1 MSQAASTGDQAL
13 AAWGPG
19 CGQRSGGRP
28 ASDPFPLF
36 DRTDEQCGQHSL
48 AASEMRIMERDHLV
62 LFPASMACPL
72 CEEVQANTGF
82 CPRCRHTIMELYR
95 TRGD

>member
-1 MSQAASTGDQAL
+1 M
-13 AAWGPG
+13 
-19 CGQRSGGRP
+19 RR
-28 ASDPFPLF
+28 
-36 DRTDEQCGQHSL
+36 

-72 CEEVQANTGF
+72 CEEVQANPGF

-95 TRGD
+95 TRDD